1 MKCKYFH
8 LYYYFLLYSESIS
21 GSRNKSRWL
30 YGQYHSNKA
39 FLFFGYCC
47 LHNWESQWSDQSTH
61 RGKKD
66 GSIGWANTEYVY
78 TFFCCFLIE
87 WSGAV
92 VISLCLRFYSLV
104 CYLLLK
110 VRIGICKVRNS
121 LLKKSFAC
129 YWCYRL
135 FFLVFFLVC
144 FTKHRGYLWALKSF
158 LIASFCLK
166 FTKNRRNT
174 LPFL

>member
-121 LLKKSFAC
+121 LLKKKVLHATDVIDSSS
-129 YWCYRL
+129 L
-135 FFLVFFLVC
+135 C
-144 FTKHRGYLWALKSF
+144 FSLYVLQNIEDIFEPSSHFSLLLSV
-158 LIASFCLK
+158 
-166 FTKNRRNT
+166 
-174 LPFL
+174 